1 MKDDGGAQVPAVIK
15 AKWQRWC
22 IKAHPDKGGDH
33 ETFTAMN
40 QKYEHFKVWFKAHL
54 EDVSGSREAK
64 ERTNEL
70 SRQGERAENAR
81 KLAEDALANSRYDD
95 AIASVKV
102 ARAELQIYVK
112 NKKPTGP
119 TKARCEEEERRLNEI
134 EFQVEEHKRRLE
146 LERQQREEHK
156 ALAHG
161 LKALLHDMLGA
172 DGCSARSISGQFEA
186 VLARYNHVVHV
197 ATQRSTEIDNLVALQ
212 DENERKWAQN
222 KRTLE
227 ARLHEAK
234 QSFDSM
240 VKNHRD
246 AEHQWAEKEQGLE
259 TQLQKA
265 KKEIEDSHK
274 AAGVFSWLFG
284 TPADKITKLT
294 VALEQQQK
302 KSKDLNARLQS
313 SESRVQELTIEQ
325 STLYDEKNQLK
336 GLCVDLEE
344 RLRQALEDKHT
355 NEERIAELDAAR
367 KAFEEKALLASA
379 SAEKAEAQHAADE
392 EQLKALR
399 VEKARELE
407 MSEQNIQALRVE
419 LKGAMQ
425 EIDRLN
431 QKEETRSQ
439 ATYSPRQ
446 TLTTAP
452 DLYVQ
457 QIQDAFRSAMVIPTN
472 SGHEITLSLPTTTKK
487 TSLRIAQEGA
497 KECQVDKNQAQHRDT
512 NQPHV

>member
-33 ETFTAMN
+33 ETFAAMN

-81 KLAEDALANSRYDD
+81 KLVEEALANSRYDD

-102 ARAELQIYVK
+102 ARAELQTYVK

-186 VLARYNHVVHV
+186 VLARYNQVMHV
-197 ATQRSTEIDNLVALQ
+197 ATERSTEIDNLVALQ
-212 DENERKWAQN
+212 DN
-222 KRTLE
+222 
-227 ARLHEAK
+227 
-234 QSFDSM
+234 M

-246 AEHQWAEKEQGLE
+246 AEHQWAEKKQGLE
-259 TQLQKA
+259 AHLQKA

-284 TPADKITKLT
+284 TPADKIRKLT
-294 VALEQQQK
+294 DALEQQQK

-379 SAEKAEAQHAADE
+379 SAAKAEAQHAADE